1 MKTKGGIIEAAMK
14 YRQIVILIVSL
25 MFFLGIYALIK
36 MPKQEFPVFTVRQ
49 GVVIAVYPGATSD
62 EVEEQVTKPLE
73 DFIFEF
79 KEVKKSKTHSLSRDG
94 MAIVF
99 VELNDDITDKDEFW
113 AKFKHRAAVFKSEL
127 PTGVL
132 ASVTNDDFGDTSA
145 MLITIESK
153 DKTYRELENYLDE
166 LKDRVRSIDAVSNLR
181 TFGVQKEQISVYL
194 DPAKLARYAIG
205 NTTLA
210 TKLLA

>member
-1 MKTKGGIIEAAMK
+1 
-14 YRQIVILIVSL
+14 
-25 MFFLGIYALIK
+25 
-36 MPKQEFPVFTVRQ
+36 
-49 GVVIAVYPGATSD
+49 
-62 EVEEQVTKPLE
+62 
-73 DFIFEF
+73 
-79 KEVKKSKTHSLSRDG
+79 

-132 ASVTNDDFGDTSA
+132 ALVTNDDFGDTSA

-166 LKDRVRSIDAVSNLR
+166 LKDRLRSIDAVSNLH
-181 TFGVQKEQISVYL
+181 SVCR
-194 DPAKLARYAIG
+194 KNR
-205 NTTLA
+205 
-210 TKLLA
+210 